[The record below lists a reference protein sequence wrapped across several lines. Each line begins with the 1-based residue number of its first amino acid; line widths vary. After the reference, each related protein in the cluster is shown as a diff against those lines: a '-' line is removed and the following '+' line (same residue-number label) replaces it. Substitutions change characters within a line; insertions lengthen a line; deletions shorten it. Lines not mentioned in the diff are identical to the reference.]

1 LSSIDHVRRM
11 SEKCHR
17 NEKTNG
23 EVNYMD
29 KCENILQT
37 ANLEIKQAETLIENI
52 IHNDDDEKVFE
63 DIDKKIER
71 LEQSQVQISEAL
83 KTFKTLKQHELAENG
98 NTYENNNFDVDHQ
111 LSLSNI
117 NDELAEQMRNSH
129 LVYMIIRSNQ
139 KQKL

>member
-1 LSSIDHVRRM
+1 M

-98 NTYENNNFDVDHQ
+98 KSLNKKNT
-111 LSLSNI
+111 I
-117 NDELAEQMRNSH
+117 
-129 LVYMIIRSNQ
+129 
-139 KQKL
+139 